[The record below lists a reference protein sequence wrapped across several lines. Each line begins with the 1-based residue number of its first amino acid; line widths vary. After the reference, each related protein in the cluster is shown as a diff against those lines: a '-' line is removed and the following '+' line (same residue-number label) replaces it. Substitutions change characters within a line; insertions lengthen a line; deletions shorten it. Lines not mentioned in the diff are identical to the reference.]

1 MLAGSTSSHWQS
13 FVKFAK
19 SGSWPFSTRDSV
31 AGDKPIARAVARTPT
46 LPRFSATKRPNDFS
60 EADSDM
66 STSRERCERSA

>member
-13 FVKFAK
+13 LVKFAK

-31 AGDKPIARAVARTPT
+31 AGDRPIARAVVRIPI
-46 LPRFSATKRPNDFS
+46 LPRFCATKRPNDSS

-66 STSRERCERSA
+66 KYLP